1 MKILSTADHFGHVFR
16 RLMCSEGRRV
26 MMDTYHICIGGSFQ
40 KTDKI
45 LKVTNPYNNE
55 VIAETYLGRETDLE
69 EAISKAQSAENVM
82 KALSSF
88 ERFEILRYI
97 ANTLMQRKDRLSRLL
112 AQESGKPLIY
122 AGAEIDRSS
131 QTFLIAAE
139 ESKRLPREYLSLDW
153 TPGGKDKEGLVK
165 YFPVGLVAGISPFNF
180 PMNLAAHKIAPA
192 IAAGCPI
199 IVKPASATPLSTL
212 ELANIIDETSLPK
225 GALSIIPMD
234 RTTGMK
240 LVTDERFKLLTFTGS
255 PEVGWRMK
263 KDAGKK
269 KVVLELGGNAGVIVC
284 ESADIDFAV
293 KRCLFGGFAYSGQIC
308 IHAQRIFV
316 ERRIFDEFL
325 EKFVVSAQSLR
336 FGDPLKQETQISVMI
351 DEPNAKRVENWIK
364 EAASGGAQIVC
375 GGKREGAFCDPTV
388 LTNTKRSMKVNCL
401 EVFGPVVTIE
411 PYTTIQEAVHM
422 VNDTNFG
429 LQAGI
434 FTHNMNEINYAF
446 INLEV
451 GGVVVNDVPTFRV
464 DHMPYGGIKDSGLG
478 REGLKYAILDMME
491 PKILVTDNR

>member
-1 MKILSTADHFGHVFR
+1 
-16 RLMCSEGRRV
+16 
-26 MMDTYHICIGGSFQ
+26 MMDTYDICIGGSFQ

-55 VIAETYLGRETDLE
+55 VFAATYLGRETDLE
-69 EAISKAQSAENVM
+69 EAISKAQSTENVM
-82 KALSSF
+82 KGLSSF

-97 ANTLMQRKDRLSRLL
+97 ATALIQRKDRLSRVL

-139 ESKRLPREYLSLDW
+139 ESKRLPKEYLSLDW
-153 TPGGKDKEGLVK
+153 TPGGKDKEGLIK

-212 ELANIIDETSLPK
+212 ELAKIIDETPLPK

-284 ESADIDFAV
+284 GSADIDFAV
-293 KRCLFGGFAYSGQIC
+293 KRCIFGGFAYSGQIC

-316 ERRIFDEFL
+316 ERKIFDEFL
-325 EKFVVSAQSLR
+325 EKFVVSARSLR
-336 FGDPLKQETQISVMI
+336 FGDPLNPETQISVMI
-351 DEPNAKRVENWIK
+351 DEPNAKRVEGWVR
-364 EAASGGAQIVC
+364 EATSGGAKIVC
-375 GGKREGAFCDPTV
+375 GGNRDGAFCDPTV
-388 LTNTKRSMKVNCL
+388 LTNTKKSMKVNCL

-422 VNDTNFG
+422 INDTNFG

-446 INLEV
+446 TNVEV
-451 GGVVVNDVPTFRV
+451 GGVIVNDVPTFRV

-491 PKILVTDNR
+491 PKILVTDMR

>member
-1 MKILSTADHFGHVFR
+1 MDIYDICVGGAFR
-16 RLMCSEGRRV
+16 
-26 MMDTYHICIGGSFQ
+26 

-45 LKVTNPYNNE
+45 LKVANPFNNE
-55 VIAETYLGRETDLE
+55 VFAETYLGHEADLE
-69 EAISKAQSAENVM
+69 EAISKAQSVENVM
-82 KALSSF
+82 KGLSSF

-97 ANTLMQRKDRLSRLL
+97 ANTLIQRKDRLSRVL

-153 TPGGKDKEGLVK
+153 TLGGKDKEGLVK

-180 PMNLAAHKIAPA
+180 PMNLASHKIAPA

-199 IVKPASATPLSTL
+199 VVKPASATPLSTL
-212 ELANIIDETSLPK
+212 ELAKIIDETSLPK

-234 RTTGMK
+234 RATGMK

-284 ESADIDFAV
+284 GSADIDFAV
-293 KRCLFGGFAYSGQIC
+293 KRCISGGFAYSGQIC

-336 FGDPLKQETQISVMI
+336 FGDPLKPETQISVMI
-351 DEPNAKRVENWIK
+351 DEPNAKRVEDWVR
-364 EAASGGAQIVC
+364 EATSGGAKTVC
-375 GGKREGAFCDPTV
+375 GGNREGAFCEPTV

-411 PYTTIQEAVHM
+411 PYTTIEEAVHM

-434 FTHNMNEINYAF
+434 FTYKMNEINYAF

-451 GGVVVNDVPTFRV
+451 GGVIVNDVPTFRV

-491 PKILVTDNR
+491 AKMLVTDTR